1 MNHLSERLIPLVR
14 YLADERT
21 RTGGWTPDIR
31 TDDDALAAMTA
42 QDLWTLFRAYVNT
55 REPIEPDR
63 KWLKDQDT
71 LLQDIIADRGI
82 TDIDDASVIRS
93 ATDPRLRLW
102 RGDITAIRADAIVN
116 AANSEMLGCW
126 APGHLC
132 IDNAI
137 HTFAGVE
144 LRLECSRI
152 MSEQGTPEATGRA
165 KITPGYNL
173 PAAHVIHTVGP
184 IAAGHPSDRD
194 RELLASSY
202 RSCLDL
208 AAAHRLR
215 SIVFCCISTGVFG
228 FPQQEAA
235 EIAVRTVRAWLAGHA
250 GTSAGTGRS
259 GEPANPGHGSTPATP
274 TVIFDV
280 FGEADERIYRHL
292 LGIPAPDE
300 QTTPTTPA
308 NPTNPA
314 E

>member
-1 MNHLSERLIPLVR
+1 MNQLAQRLTPLVS
-14 YLADERT
+14 YLADERAH
-21 RTGGWTPDIR
+21 TGGWTPGIR
-31 TDDDALAAMTA
+31 TDEAALSAMTA
-42 QDLWTLFRAYVNT
+42 QDLWALFRAFVNT
-55 REPIEPDR
+55 REPIEPD
-63 KWLKDQDT
+63 KGWLKDQDA
-71 LLQDIIADRGI
+71 LLHDIIADRGI
-82 TDIDDASVIRS
+82 TAIDDTCVIPS

-144 LRLECSRI
+144 LRLECARI
-152 MSEQGTPEATGRA
+152 MREQGTPEATGRA

-173 PAAHVIHTVGP
+173 PATHVIHTVGP

-208 AAAHRLR
+208 AVAHGLH

-235 EIAVRTVRAWLAGHA
+235 EIAVRTVRAWLDRHA
-250 GTSAGTGRS
+250 GTSTGTDQPS
-259 GEPANPGHGSTPATP
+259 EPADPDHDNTPTTP

-280 FGEADERIYRHL
+280 FGEADEHIYRQL
-292 LGIPAPDE
+292 LGIPGNQA
-300 QTTPTTPA
+300 A
-308 NPTNPA
+308 
-314 E
+314 

>member
-1 MNHLSERLIPLVR
+1 MNQLAQRLTPLVS
-14 YLADERT
+14 YLADERAH
-21 RTGGWTPDIR
+21 TGGWMPGIR
-31 TDDDALAAMTA
+31 TDEAALSAMTA
-42 QDLWTLFRAYVNT
+42 QDLWALFRAFVNT
-55 REPIEPDR
+55 REPIEPDSG
-63 KWLKDQDT
+63 WLKDQDA
-71 LLQDIIADRGI
+71 LLHDIIADRGI
-82 TDIDDASVIRS
+82 TAIDDACVTPS

-144 LRLECSRI
+144 LRLECARI
-152 MSEQGTPEATGRA
+152 MREQGTPEPTGRA

-173 PAAHVIHTVGP
+173 PAAHIIHTVGP

-208 AAAHRLR
+208 AAAHGRR

-228 FPQQEAA
+228 FPQREAA
-235 EIAVRTVRAWLAGHA
+235 EIAVCTVRAWLDRHA
-250 GTSAGTGRS
+250 DASAGTDRS
-259 GEPANPGHGSTPATP
+259 GEPADPDHDGTPTTP
-274 TVIFDV
+274 TVVFDV
-280 FGEADERIYRHL
+280 FGETDEHIYRQL
-292 LGIPAPDE
+292 LGIPGNQA
-300 QTTPTTPA
+300 A
-308 NPTNPA
+308 
-314 E
+314 

>member
-1 MNHLSERLIPLVR
+1 MNQLAQRLTPLVR
-14 YLADERT
+14 YLADERAH
-21 RTGGWTPDIR
+21 TGGWTSGIR
-31 TDDDALAAMTA
+31 TDEAALSAMTA

-55 REPIEPDR
+55 REPIEPDSE
-63 KWLKDQDT
+63 WLKDQDA
-71 LLQDIIADRGI
+71 LLHDIIADRGI
-82 TDIDDASVIRS
+82 TDIDDASVTPS

-144 LRLECSRI
+144 LRLECARI
-152 MSEQGTPEATGRA
+152 MREQGTPEATGRA

-173 PAAHVIHTVGP
+173 PATHVIHTVGP

-235 EIAVRTVRAWLAGHA
+235 EIAVRTVRAWLDRHA
-250 GTSAGTGRS
+250 DTSARADRS
-259 GEPANPGHGSTPATP
+259 DEPADSDHDSTPTTP
-274 TVIFDV
+274 TVVFDV
-280 FGEADERIYRHL
+280 FGETDEHIYRQL
-292 LGIPAPDE
+292 LGIPGSQA
-300 QTTPTTPA
+300 A
-308 NPTNPA
+308 
-314 E
+314 

>member
-1 MNHLSERLIPLVR
+1 MNQLAQRLTPLVR
-14 YLADERT
+14 YLADERA
-21 RTGGWTPDIR
+21 RTGGWTPGIR
-31 TDDDALAAMTA
+31 TDEAALSAMTA
-42 QDLWTLFRAYVNT
+42 QDLWALFRAFVNT
-55 REPIEPDR
+55 REPIEPD
-63 KWLKDQDT
+63 KWWLKDQDA
-71 LLQDIIADRGI
+71 LLHDIIADRGI
-82 TDIDDASVIRS
+82 TAIDDACVIPS
-93 ATDPRLRLW
+93 AADPRLRLW

-144 LRLECSRI
+144 LRLECARI
-152 MSEQGTPEATGRA
+152 MREQGTPEATGRA

-173 PAAHVIHTVGP
+173 PATHVIHTVGP

-202 RSCLDL
+202 RSCLNL
-208 AAAHRLR
+208 AVAHGLH

-235 EIAVRTVRAWLAGHA
+235 EIAVRTVRAWLDRHA
-250 GTSAGTGRS
+250 GTSTGTDQPS
-259 GEPANPGHGSTPATP
+259 EPADPDHDNTPTTP

-280 FGEADERIYRHL
+280 FGETDEHIYRQL
-292 LGIPAPDE
+292 LGIPGNQA
-300 QTTPTTPA
+300 A
-308 NPTNPA
+308 
-314 E
+314 

>member
-1 MNHLSERLIPLVR
+1 MNQLAQRLTPLVS
-14 YLADERT
+14 YLADERAH
-21 RTGGWTPDIR
+21 TGGWTPGIR
-31 TDDDALAAMTA
+31 TDEAALSAMTA
-42 QDLWTLFRAYVNT
+42 QDLWALFRAFVNT
-55 REPIEPDR
+55 REPIEPD
-63 KWLKDQDT
+63 KGWLKDQDA
-71 LLQDIIADRGI
+71 LLHDIIADRGI
-82 TDIDDASVIRS
+82 TAIDDTCVIPS

-144 LRLECSRI
+144 LRLECARI
-152 MSEQGTPEATGRA
+152 MREQGTPEATGRA

-173 PAAHVIHTVGP
+173 PATHVIHTVGP

-202 RSCLDL
+202 RSCLNL
-208 AAAHRLR
+208 AVAHGLH

-235 EIAVRTVRAWLAGHA
+235 EIAVRTVRAWLDRHA
-250 GTSAGTGRS
+250 GTSTGTDQPS
-259 GEPANPGHGSTPATP
+259 EPADPDHDNTPTTP

-280 FGEADERIYRHL
+280 FGEADEHIYRQL
-292 LGIPAPDE
+292 LGIPGNQA
-300 QTTPTTPA
+300 A
-308 NPTNPA
+308 
-314 E
+314 

>member
-1 MNHLSERLIPLVR
+1 MNQLAQRLTPLVR
-14 YLADERT
+14 YLADERAH
-21 RTGGWTPDIR
+21 TGGWTPGIR
-31 TDDDALAAMTA
+31 TDEAALSAMTA
-42 QDLWTLFRAYVNT
+42 QDLWALFRAFVNT

-63 KWLKDQDT
+63 GWLKDQDA
-71 LLQDIIADRGI
+71 LLHDIIADWGI
-82 TDIDDASVIRS
+82 TAIDDACVIPS

-144 LRLECSRI
+144 LRLECARI
-152 MSEQGTPEATGRA
+152 MREQGTPEAPGRA

-194 RELLASSY
+194 RKLLTSSY

-208 AAAHRLR
+208 AVTHGLH

-235 EIAVRTVRAWLAGHA
+235 EIAVRTVRAWLDRHA
-250 GTSAGTGRS
+250 DTSARADQS
-259 GEPANPGHGSTPATP
+259 GEPADPDHDSTPTTP

-280 FGEADERIYRHL
+280 FGEADEHIYRQL
-292 LGIPAPDE
+292 LGIPGNQA
-300 QTTPTTPA
+300 T
-308 NPTNPA
+308 
-314 E
+314 

>member
-1 MNHLSERLIPLVR
+1 MNQLAQRLTPLVS
-14 YLADERT
+14 YLADERAH
-21 RTGGWTPDIR
+21 TGGWTPGIR
-31 TDDDALAAMTA
+31 TDEAALSAMTA
-42 QDLWTLFRAYVNT
+42 QDLWALFRAFVNT
-55 REPIEPDR
+55 REPIEPD
-63 KWLKDQDT
+63 KGWLKDQDA
-71 LLQDIIADRGI
+71 LLHDIIADRGI
-82 TDIDDASVIRS
+82 TAIDDTCVIPS

-144 LRLECSRI
+144 LRLECARI
-152 MSEQGTPEATGRA
+152 MREQGTPEATGRA

-173 PAAHVIHTVGP
+173 PATHVIHTVGP

-208 AAAHRLR
+208 AVTHGLH

-235 EIAVRTVRAWLAGHA
+235 EIAVRTVRAWLDRHA
-250 GTSAGTGRS
+250 DTSARADQS
-259 GEPANPGHGSTPATP
+259 GEPADPDHNSTPTTP

-280 FGEADERIYRHL
+280 FGEADEHIYRQL
-292 LGIPAPDE
+292 LGIPGNQA
-300 QTTPTTPA
+300 A
-308 NPTNPA
+308 
-314 E
+314 

>member
-1 MNHLSERLIPLVR
+1 MNQLAQRLTPLVS
-14 YLADERT
+14 YLADERAH
-21 RTGGWTPDIR
+21 TGGWTPGIR
-31 TDDDALAAMTA
+31 TDEAALSAMTA
-42 QDLWTLFRAYVNT
+42 QDLWALFRAFVNT
-55 REPIEPDR
+55 REPIEPD
-63 KWLKDQDT
+63 KGWLKDQDA
-71 LLQDIIADRGI
+71 LLRDIIADRGI
-82 TDIDDASVIRS
+82 TAIDDTCVIPS

-144 LRLECSRI
+144 LRLECARI
-152 MSEQGTPEATGRA
+152 MREQGTPEATGRA

-173 PAAHVIHTVGP
+173 PATHVIHTVGP

-202 RSCLDL
+202 RSCLNL
-208 AAAHRLR
+208 AVAHGLH

-235 EIAVRTVRAWLAGHA
+235 EIAVRTVRAWLDRHA
-250 GTSAGTGRS
+250 GTSTGTDQPS
-259 GEPANPGHGSTPATP
+259 EPADPDHDNTPTTP

-280 FGEADERIYRHL
+280 FGEADEHIYRQL
-292 LGIPAPDE
+292 LGIPGNQA
-300 QTTPTTPA
+300 A
-308 NPTNPA
+308 
-314 E
+314 